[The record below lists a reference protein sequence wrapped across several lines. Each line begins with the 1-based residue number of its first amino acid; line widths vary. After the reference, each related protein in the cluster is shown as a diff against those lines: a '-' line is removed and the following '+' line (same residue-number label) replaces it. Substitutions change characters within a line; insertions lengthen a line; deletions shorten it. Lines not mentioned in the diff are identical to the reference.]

1 MVKSNRMKGRL
12 KIIQDNINWKIQRKK
27 DPLFN
32 SSEAMEYLD
41 MGYKFFKLHS
51 DQGSLKHVLIG
62 CRKHFYKSELD
73 NFKNKIQI
81 TS

>member
-12 KIIQDNINWKIQRKK
+12 KIIKDNI
-27 DPLFN
+27 
-32 SSEAMEYLD
+32 
-41 MGYKFFKLHS
+41 GYKFFKLHS

-62 CRKHFYKSELD
+62 SRKHFYKSELD